1 MIYIIIC
8 ILIMLSTNGYSISKT
23 SLKPEEIEKIKRELT
38 MKPKINFDMGNKKED
53 EEVVFE
59 LYRETDKRIYIP
71 RYYGLVNY
79 GVPTVLKFT
88 RGCSVAGCKGGTG
101 AGADISV
108 GFVGKLREA
117 QMEPVNNFLEAA
129 RNPRKMGGIISV
141 PCGFGK
147 TIMSLYIACA
157 LKKKTM
163 FISHKDF
170 LNQQFIETVKEFAPA
185 ASIGIIKQN
194 KVDVEN
200 KDFIIASLQSLAM
213 RDYDSKIFEDIG
225 FVIIDEVHHTGAQV
239 FCRAF
244 KKLNTPIILGLSATL
259 NRKDGMRKVFEYYIG
274 GSVYSIKNKEY
285 TDVIVNIH
293 KYYVPDI
300 EYSAIKKMWN
310 GKENI
315 AAMINNICSYKPRTE
330 YIITVLIELL
340 KNEPDRR
347 VLILSERRNQLKSIE
362 DYIVEKNIANKD
374 YGYYVGGMKQEQLNI
389 SSGKQIILAT
399 FQLASEGFN
408 VPTLN
413 TVIFASPISD
423 IQQSIGRILRERP
436 EDRKYTPLCIDISDE
451 FSVFRRKTG
460 ARIRFY
466 NNNKYKISY
475 YQDNEKIE
483 IDNGDEADNEEY
495 VDSDTHRTDKT
506 KVVKKP
512 MFINDDDE

>member
-8 ILIMLSTNGYSISKT
+8 IIIMLSTNGYSISKT
-23 SLKPEEIEKIKRELT
+23 SLKPEDIEKIKKELT
-38 MKPKINFDMGNKKED
+38 MKPKVNFDMGNNKD
-53 EEVVFE
+53 AEEVVFE
-59 LYRETDKRIYIP
+59 LYRETEKRIYIP

-79 GVPTVLKFT
+79 GVPKVLKLP
-88 RGCSVAGCKGGTG
+88 SSG

-274 GSVYSIKNKEY
+274 GSVYSVKNKEY

-330 YIITVLIELL
+330 YIIEILTEIL

-374 YGYYVGGMKQEQLNI
+374 YGYYVGGMKQEQLNV

-451 FSVFRRKTG
+451 FSVFHRKTG
-460 ARIRFY
+460 ARLRFY

-483 IDNGDEADNEEY
+483 IDNGDAGEAGDEAGAEADNEGY
-495 VDSDTHRTDKT
+495 GGTDTNRTKGA
-506 KVVKKP
+506 KKP
-512 MFINDDDE
+512 MFINDDDDK

>member
-8 ILIMLSTNGYSISKT
+8 IIIMLSTNGYSISKA
-23 SLKPEEIEKIKRELT
+23 SLKPEEIEKIKKELT
-38 MKPKINFDMGNKKED
+38 MKPKVNFDMGNNKD
-53 EEVVFE
+53 AEEVVFE

-79 GVPTVLKFT
+79 GVPKVLKLP
-88 RGCSVAGCKGGTG
+88 SSG

-274 GSVYSIKNKEY
+274 GSVYSVKNKEY

-330 YIITVLIELL
+330 YIISILIEIL

-374 YGYYVGGMKQEQLNI
+374 YGYYVGGMKQEQLNV

-423 IQQSIGRILRERP
+423 IQQSIGRILRER
-436 EDRKYTPLCIDISDE
+436 
-451 FSVFRRKTG
+451 TG
-460 ARIRFY
+460 ARLRFY

-483 IDNGDEADNEEY
+483 IDNGDACEADNEGY
-495 VDSDTHRTDKT
+495 DGTDKT
-506 KVVKKP
+506 DRTKGAKKP
-512 MFINDDDE
+512 MFINDDDDE

>member
-1 MIYIIIC
+1 
-8 ILIMLSTNGYSISKT
+8 MLSTNGYSISKT
-23 SLKPEEIEKIKRELT
+23 SLKPEEIEKIKKELT
-38 MKPKINFDMGNKKED
+38 MKPKVNFDMGNNKD
-53 EEVVFE
+53 AEEVVFE

-79 GVPTVLKFT
+79 GVPKVLKLPS
-88 RGCSVAGCKGGTG
+88 CG
-101 AGADISV
+101 AGADIYV

-274 GSVYSIKNKEY
+274 GSVYSVKNKEY

-330 YIITVLIELL
+330 YIIAILIEIL

-374 YGYYVGGMKQEQLNI
+374 YGYYVGGMKQEQLNV

-451 FSVFRRKTG
+451 FSVFHRKTG
-460 ARIRFY
+460 ARLRFY

-483 IDNGDEADNEEY
+483 IDNGDACEAGDAAEAGEEAGDEGY
-495 VDSDTHRTDKT
+495 ASTARTKGA
-506 KVVKKP
+506 KKP
-512 MFINDDDE
+512 MFINDDDDE

>member
-1 MIYIIIC
+1 
-8 ILIMLSTNGYSISKT
+8 MLSINGYSISKT
-23 SLKPEEIEKIKRELT
+23 SLKPEEIEKIKKELT
-38 MKPKINFDMGNKKED
+38 MKPKVNFDMGNNKD
-53 EEVVFE
+53 AEEVVFE

-79 GVPTVLKFT
+79 GVPKVLKL
-88 RGCSVAGCKGGTG
+88 AGG
-101 AGADISV
+101 GADISV

-170 LNQQFIETVKEFAPA
+170 LNQQFIETVREFAPA

-213 RDYDSKIFEDIG
+213 RDYDIKIFEDIG

-330 YIITVLIELL
+330 YIIDILIEIL

-347 VLILSERRNQLKSIE
+347 VLILSERRNQLKAIE
-362 DYIVEKNIANKD
+362 DYIVDKNIANKD
-374 YGYYVGGMKQEQLNI
+374 YGYYVGGMKQEQLNV

-451 FSVFRRKTG
+451 FSVFHRKTG
-460 ARIRFY
+460 ARLRFY
-466 NNNKYKISY
+466 NNNKYKVSY
-475 YQDNEKIE
+475 YQDNEKIVM
-483 IDNGDEADNEEY
+483 DDGGDDGETGDCGETGDAGGEADNNNWRR
-495 VDSDTHRTDKT
+495 DSGK
-506 KVVKKP
+506 KGAKKP
-512 MFINDDDE
+512 LFINDDDE

>member
-1 MIYIIIC
+1 
-8 ILIMLSTNGYSISKT
+8 MLSTNGYSISKA
-23 SLKPEEIEKIKRELT
+23 SLKPEEIEKIKKELT
-38 MKPKINFDMGNKKED
+38 MKPKVNFDMGNNKD
-53 EEVVFE
+53 AEEVVFE

-79 GVPTVLKFT
+79 GVPKVLKLP
-88 RGCSVAGCKGGTG
+88 SSG

-274 GSVYSIKNKEY
+274 GSVYSVKNKEY

-330 YIITVLIELL
+330 YIISILIEIL
-340 KNEPDRR
+340 KNEPGRR

-374 YGYYVGGMKQEQLNI
+374 YGYYVGGMKQEQLNV

-423 IQQSIGRILRERP
+423 IH
-436 EDRKYTPLCIDISDE
+436 
-451 FSVFRRKTG
+451 
-460 ARIRFY
+460 
-466 NNNKYKISY
+466 KISY

-483 IDNGDEADNEEY
+483 IDNGDTGDACEADNEGY
-495 VDSDTHRTDKT
+495 DGTDKT
-506 KVVKKP
+506 DRTKGAKKP
-512 MFINDDDE
+512 MFINDDDDE

>member
-8 ILIMLSTNGYSISKT
+8 IIIMLSINGYSISKT
-23 SLKPEEIEKIKRELT
+23 SLKPEEIEKIKKELT
-38 MKPKINFDMGNKKED
+38 MKPRVNFDMGNNND
-53 EEVVFE
+53 TEELVFE

-79 GVPTVLKFT
+79 GIPKVLKVS
-88 RGCSVAGCKGGTG
+88 G
-101 AGADISV
+101 GADISV
-108 GFVGKLREA
+108 GFVGRLREA
-117 QMEPVNNFLEAA
+117 QLEPVKNFLEAA
-129 RNPRKMGGIISV
+129 KNPLKMGGIISV

-170 LNQQFIETVKEFAPA
+170 LNQQFIDTVKEFAPA
-185 ASIGIIKQN
+185 ASIGIIKQK

-213 RDYDSKIFEDIG
+213 RDYDIKIFEDIG

-244 KKLNTPIILGLSATL
+244 KNLNTPIILGLSATL

-300 EYSAIKKMWN
+300 EYSIVKKMWN

-315 AAMINNICSYKPRTE
+315 AAMINNICSFKPRTE
-330 YIITVLIELL
+330 YIMTILTEIL

-362 DYIVEKNIANKD
+362 DYIVEQNIANKD

-436 EDRKYTPLCIDISDE
+436 EDRKYIPLCIDIADE
-451 FSVFRRKTG
+451 FSVFHRKNN
-460 ARIRFY
+460 ARLKFY

-483 IDNGDEADNEEY
+483 MVNDNDNDNDTFKGYEGDD
-495 VDSDTHRTDKT
+495 DIKG
-506 KVVKKP
+506 KQKKKM
-512 MFINDDDE
+512 MFINDDE

>member
-1 MIYIIIC
+1 
-8 ILIMLSTNGYSISKT
+8 MLSINGYSISKT
-23 SLKPEEIEKIKRELT
+23 SLKAEEIEKIKKELT
-38 MKPKINFDMGNKKED
+38 MKPKVNFDMGNNKD
-53 EEVVFE
+53 AEEVVFE
-59 LYRETDKRIYIP
+59 LYRETEKRIYIP

-79 GVPTVLKFT
+79 GVPKVLKL
-88 RGCSVAGCKGGTG
+88 AGG
-101 AGADISV
+101 GADISV

-170 LNQQFIETVKEFAPA
+170 LNQQFIETVREFAPA

-213 RDYDSKIFEDIG
+213 RDYDIKIFEDIG

-330 YIITVLIELL
+330 YIIEILIEIL

-347 VLILSERRNQLKSIE
+347 VLILSERRNQLKAIE
-362 DYIVEKNIANKD
+362 DYIVDKNIANKD
-374 YGYYVGGMKQEQLNI
+374 YGYYVGGMKQAQLTI
-389 SSGKQIILAT
+389 SSEKQIILAT

-413 TVIFASPISD
+413 TIIFASPISD

-451 FSVFRRKTG
+451 FSVFHRKTG
-460 ARIRFY
+460 ARLRFY

-483 IDNGDEADNEEY
+483 IDNGDAGVDAGADA
-495 VDSDTHRTDKT
+495 DTEGYSGTDRIKGT
-506 KVVKKP
+506 KKP
-512 MFINDDDE
+512 MFINDDD

>member
-1 MIYIIIC
+1 
-8 ILIMLSTNGYSISKT
+8 MLSINGYSISKT
-23 SLKPEEIEKIKRELT
+23 SLKPEEIEKIKKELT
-38 MKPKINFDMGNKKED
+38 MKPRVNFDMGNNND
-53 EEVVFE
+53 TEELVFE

-79 GVPTVLKFT
+79 GIPKVLKVS
-88 RGCSVAGCKGGTG
+88 G
-101 AGADISV
+101 GADISV
-108 GFVGKLREA
+108 GFVGRLREA
-117 QMEPVNNFLEAA
+117 QLEPVKNFLEAA
-129 RNPRKMGGIISV
+129 KNPLKMGGIISV

-170 LNQQFIETVKEFAPA
+170 LNQQFIDTVKEFAPA
-185 ASIGIIKQN
+185 ASIGIIKQK

-213 RDYDSKIFEDIG
+213 RDYDIKIFEDIG

-244 KKLNTPIILGLSATL
+244 KNLNTPIILGLSATL

-300 EYSAIKKMWN
+300 EYSIVKKMWN

-315 AAMINNICSYKPRTE
+315 AAMINNICSFKPRTE
-330 YIITVLIELL
+330 YIMTILTEIL

-362 DYIVEKNIANKD
+362 DYIVEQNIANKD

-436 EDRKYTPLCIDISDE
+436 EDRKYIPLCIDIADE
-451 FSVFRRKTG
+451 FSVFHRKNN
-460 ARIRFY
+460 ARLKFY

-483 IDNGDEADNEEY
+483 MVNDNDNDNDTFKGYEGDD
-495 VDSDTHRTDKT
+495 DIKG
-506 KVVKKP
+506 KQKKKM
-512 MFINDDDE
+512 MFINDDE